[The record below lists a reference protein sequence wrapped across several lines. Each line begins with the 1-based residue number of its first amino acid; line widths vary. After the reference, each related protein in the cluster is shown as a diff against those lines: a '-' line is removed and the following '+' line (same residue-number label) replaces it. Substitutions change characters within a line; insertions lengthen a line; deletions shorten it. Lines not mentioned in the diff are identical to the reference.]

1 MSSTSAA
8 RTLTHVVRNDE
19 AHKRPLDMGLIR
31 RVLGLMRP
39 HRRTRNWLFVTVAI
53 RAIQLPVLGWL
64 MAAAINGPITLGDR
78 AGIWR
83 MAIAFILLAAFTA
96 ITFHFRM
103 RLGLELGEAV
113 VFELRRQIFDH
124 LQRMPMRFYNQ
135 TKLGRII
142 SRMTSDA
149 EAIRAGV
156 QDVLFVS
163 LVQGGQMFFASLVM
177 LYYDWVLFLVV
188 LAMAPVLL
196 LISNYFRHR
205 LSQAWRNIQE
215 SYSRMT
221 ATLAESVTGI
231 RVTQGFVREDVNADL
246 FRDLVTDHA
255 EYNLKADKLVGVFLP
270 LIELNNQIFI
280 AVLLVLG
287 GYKVLVGLPIGG
299 GTSEEQ
305 FAAMWVFFFMVPN
318 FFGPITMIGRM
329 YNMALTAMA
338 GAERVFAL
346 LDSEPEQLDD
356 EDAVDP
362 PTLQGRVEFKDLG
375 FEYIQGTPVLH
386 GINFTAEPGQT
397 VALVG
402 HTGSGK
408 STITSLIAK
417 FYLPTTGQLLIDG
430 IDIRK
435 IRGRTLTQQ
444 IGIVLQQNFLF
455 TGTVMDNIRI
465 GRGNA
470 SDEDVTEAARRLDC
484 LDLFEA
490 MPQGLNTQVGE
501 RGGNLS
507 LGQRQLV
514 CFTRAMLADPRIL
527 ILDEATSSV
536 DTMTEARIQKALA
549 TLLLGRT
556 SFVVAHRLSTVRH
569 ADMVLVL
576 DQGEII
582 ERGTH
587 TELLSHGGTYA
598 NLYRQFIRASEA

>member
-1 MSSTSAA
+1 MSQANPP
-8 RTLTHVVRNDE
+8 RTLTHIVRDRE
-19 AHKRPLDMGLIR
+19 DHKRPLDMGLIR
-31 RVLGLMRP
+31 RVMELMRP
-39 HRRTRNWLFVTVAI
+39 HRRSRNLLLIVCLI
-53 RAIQLPVLGWL
+53 RSIQLPVLGWVI
-64 MAAAINGPITLGDR
+64 AVAINGPITNGD
-78 AGIWR
+78 AEGIWR
-83 MAIAFILLAAFTA
+83 VAIGFGLLAAFTS
-96 ITFHFRM
+96 ITMHVRM
-103 RLGLELGEAV
+103 HLGLEMGEV
-113 VFELRRQIFDH
+113 VVYELRNRIFEH
-124 LQRMPMRFYNQ
+124 LQRMPMRFYNK

-163 LVQGGQMFFASLVM
+163 IVQGGQMFWAALIM

-188 LAMAPVLL
+188 LTIAPVLL

-215 SYSRMT
+215 SFSRVT

-231 RVTQGFVREDVNADL
+231 RVTQGFVREDVNAEM
-246 FRDLVTDHA
+246 FRDLVADHA
-255 EYNLKADKLVGVFLP
+255 GYNMRADRLVGVFLP
-270 LIELNNQIFI
+270 LIELNNQLFI

-287 GYKVLVGLPIGG
+287 GFKVLVGLPFGG
-299 GTSEEQ
+299 GTPDEQ

-318 FFGPITMIGRM
+318 FFGPITMIGRQ

-346 LDSEPEQLDD
+346 LDSEPEELDD
-356 EDAVDP
+356 KDAIDP
-362 PTLQGRVEFKDLG
+362 PELRGRVEFKDLQ
-375 FEYIQGTPVLH
+375 FEYLKDTPVLQ

-417 FYLPTTGQLLIDG
+417 FYLPTAGDLLIDG
-430 IDIRK
+430 LDIRK
-435 IRGRTLTQQ
+435 IRGASLTQQ

-455 TGTVMDNIRI
+455 SGTVMDNIRT
-465 GRGNA
+465 GRSDA
-470 SDEDVTEAARRLDC
+470 SDEDVVDAARRLDC
-484 LDLFEA
+484 LDLFES
-490 MPQGLNTQVGE
+490 MPQGLMTEVGE

-549 TLLLGRT
+549 VLLQGRT

-587 TELLSHGGTYA
+587 NELLTHGGTYA
-598 NLYRQFIRASEA
+598 NLYRQFIHASEA